1 VGSCRSQAAKSL
13 HIENNAHSII
23 SLLYSSSG
31 LQMMRPLSDFHH
43 FGSVLRVR
51 VFLNVPTWF
60 GYVTVTAS
68 RL

>member
-13 HIENNAHSII
+13 HIENNAHSIV

-43 FGSVLRVR
+43 FGSVLRV
-51 VFLNVPTWF
+51 FLNAPTWF